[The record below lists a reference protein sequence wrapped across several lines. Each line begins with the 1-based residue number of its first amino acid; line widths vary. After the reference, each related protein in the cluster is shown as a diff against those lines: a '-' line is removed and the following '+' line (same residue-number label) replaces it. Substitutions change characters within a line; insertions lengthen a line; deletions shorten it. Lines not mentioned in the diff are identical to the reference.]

1 LKEIVEHVVWSKET
15 KRAYKMDWNSWEQWA
30 VEQGVEALPADSRDL
45 IKYARMLSESGMTF
59 VSLQRRIVVI
69 GRAHE
74 LAKEPNNPIKKDLFR
89 RTMMELRFTAA
100 EKNNRKIPII
110 DEELKAIIDNIG
122 HDNIATETRDKA
134 IILLLHATQ

>member
-1 LKEIVEHVVWSKET
+1 MGLVSWKSYHNLGSSLKEIVEHVVWSKET

-45 IKYARMLSESGMTF
+45 IRYARMLSKSGMTF

-74 LAKEPNNPIKKDLFR
+74 LAKQSN
-89 RTMMELRFTAA
+89 
-100 EKNNRKIPII
+100 
-110 DEELKAIIDNIG
+110 
-122 HDNIATETRDKA
+122 
-134 IILLLHATQ
+134 